1 MKILSAFFL
10 LMLLSLFAKAE
21 SLTTEA
27 LQGSWKIVAFNG
39 APYDDQDYWEFEG
52 DKFFQKSSG
61 RRVSPDQF
69 SVVGNA
75 IDLGYAKIRVLEF
88 NGRSMTANMA
98 GFKYK
103 LEKQ

>member
-1 MKILSAFFL
+1 MKILSAFLL

-21 SLTTEA
+21 SLTTDT
-27 LQGSWKIVAFNG
+27 LQGSWKIVALNG

-52 DKFFQKSSG
+52 HKFFQKSSG

-75 IDLGYAKIRVLEF
+75 IELGYATTGVIEF

-98 GFKYK
+98 GFKSQS
-103 LEKQ
+103 EKR